1 MQEKLDLYYNWNK
14 FRFKKFRF
22 PVGTGIAGFV
32 AETGETLNVHDA
44 YKDPR
49 FNATIDEQ
57 VSQSFFLDKFRQ
69 VLENL
74 NSFYDLFSFSDWLYN
89 AKYPMHAHL
98 HKRSSH
104 RGCAN
109 DK

>member
-1 MQEKLDLYYNWNK
+1 MHFSKIIEINFVSKN
-14 FRFKKFRF
+14 FRF

-57 VSQSFFLDKFRQ
+57 VSHFFWTSLDKFGKF
-69 VLENL
+69 EFI
-74 NSFYDLFSFSDWLYN
+74 S
-89 AKYPMHAHL
+89 
-98 HKRSSH
+98 
-104 RGCAN
+104 
-109 DK
+109 

>member
-1 MQEKLDLYYNWNK
+1 LVS
-14 FRFKKFRF
+14 KKFRF

-57 VSQSFFLDKFRQ
+57 VSQLFFSGQVWTSFIQFGK
-69 VLENL
+69 LEL
-74 NSFYDLFSFSDWLYN
+74 IS
-89 AKYPMHAHL
+89 
-98 HKRSSH
+98 
-104 RGCAN
+104 
-109 DK
+109 

>member
-1 MQEKLDLYYNWNK
+1 MFQKNH
-14 FRFKKFRF
+14 RF

-57 VSQSFFLDKFRQ
+57 VS
-69 VLENL
+69 
-74 NSFYDLFSFSDWLYN
+74 
-89 AKYPMHAHL
+89 
-98 HKRSSH
+98 
-104 RGCAN
+104 
-109 DK
+109 

>member
-1 MQEKLDLYYNWNK
+1 MH
-14 FRFKKFRF
+14 FFKIIEINSVSKNFRF

-57 VSQSFFLDKFRQ
+57 VSHFFLDKFGQ
-69 VLENL
+69 VWTNLENL
-74 NSFYDLFSFSDWLYN
+74 NSFHDFFFIFRLAIQREVSYACPF
-89 AKYPMHAHL
+89 A
-98 HKRSSH
+98 
-104 RGCAN
+104 
-109 DK
+109 

>member
-1 MQEKLDLYYNWNK
+1 MQNSRIY
-14 FRFKKFRF
+14 FPRF

-57 VSQSFFLDKFRQ
+57 TGYTTRSILCMPICIRGQVIGVVQMINKIGGTFTSVSSAVDQTDLKKGA
-69 VLENL
+69 VHNL
-74 NSFYDLFSFSDWLYN
+74 RLQIEVAGGW
-89 AKYPMHAHL
+89 
-98 HKRSSH
+98 
-104 RGCAN
+104 
-109 DK
+109 

>member
-1 MQEKLDLYYNWNK
+1 MN
-14 FRFKKFRF
+14 FVSKKFRF

-57 VSQSFFLDKFRQ
+57 VSQSFFLDKF
-69 VLENL
+69 
-74 NSFYDLFSFSDWLYN
+74 
-89 AKYPMHAHL
+89 
-98 HKRSSH
+98 
-104 RGCAN
+104 
-109 DK
+109 